1 MNATDAAWPLVAKD
15 RCEAN
20 YVLVPGIAEFW
31 NALSGIL
38 IAASGLFSLCTSKY
52 SDEVLDLVSAIV
64 VVNGVS
70 ATLSHA
76 TLLRFFGQIDALTIT
91 LGLLLYTKVS
101 VLAHYPQ
108 LNTSPSG
115 RAALNLL
122 VMTAI
127 FVAIGWNPANVPAS
141 LANQFDIPL
150 IGFLPVSCVIAFISM
165 LILAY
170 GRNTWHMGLAKRTL
184 IRGVLVC
191 LVGVA
196 CWVVEEAGLMP
207 CPSMFTLHPVWHITM
222 AYALVAWSAFLKYHR
237 GMFYGFKVEIKG
249 YWWCPYTVWTEP
261 EEGALAD
268 SHPVVNHSRGLRSGS
283 IDKKTGRRKDGRR
296 NTYLAPKLQRPNLG
310 ISRFSAIAQV
320 WRGHSFYR
328 AEARRIGS
336 IFVPSLGAR
345 RTSQQP
351 DVESPRVPRVLGQKQ
366 RPGWAVV

>member
-1 MNATDAAWPLVAKD
+1 MSSADWKAAKEAFVARHDGSTLWDLLVISAVPPLCVGL
-15 RCEAN
+15 R
-20 YVLVPGIAEFW
+20 LR
-31 NALSGIL
+31 L
-38 IAASGLFSLCTSKY
+38 AARGWRSLGADVC
-52 SDEVLDLVSAIV
+52 V
-64 VVNGVS
+64 VVAPV
-70 ATLSHA
+70 A
-76 TLLRFFGQIDALTIT
+76 FVLTV
-91 LGLLLYTKVS
+91 GCDVAGW
-101 VLAHYPQ
+101 V
-108 LNTSPSG
+108 
-115 RAALNLL
+115 AA
-122 VMTAI
+122 A
-127 FVAIGWNPANVPAS
+127 
-141 LANQFDIPL
+141 
-150 IGFLPVSCVIAFISM
+150 
-165 LILAY
+165 
-170 GRNTWHMGLAKRTL
+170 
-184 IRGVLVC
+184 C

-249 YWWCPYTVWTEP
+249 YWWCPYTVWSEP

-336 IFVPSLGAR
+336 IFVPSLGR

-351 DVESPRVPRVLGQKQ
+351 DVESPRPRVLGGQKQ